1 MIQNTTFPQIAE
13 FKCREIYAPQQSRE
27 ISYNKVHS
35 NLSHCRSLN
44 LTLLKRG
51 DSNYVML

>member
-27 ISYNKVHS
+27 IYAPQQSREINMSRKFRIIRYIATILIAV
-35 NLSHCRSLN
+35 
-44 LTLLKRG
+44 
-51 DSNYVML
+51 V